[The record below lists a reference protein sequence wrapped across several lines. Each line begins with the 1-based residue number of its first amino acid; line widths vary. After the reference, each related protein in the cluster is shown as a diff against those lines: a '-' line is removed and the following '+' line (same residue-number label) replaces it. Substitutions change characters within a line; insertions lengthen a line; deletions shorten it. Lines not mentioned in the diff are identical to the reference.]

1 MPDAPNDIENFSP
14 YKLIDNF
21 TKGRTTLCIVVALI
35 LHVVVI
41 GGTSVPYIYSTW
53 INPEA
58 TKADVADAGRGEGA
72 STRPATA
79 SAPPRGRKGPKS
91 RVERDVTEKAKPK
104 DIPKGPKPK
113 LDIPID

>member
-21 TKGRTTLCIVVALI
+21 TQSRTTLCLVVALI

-58 TKADVADAGRGEGA
+58 SKADAAAGRGEGA

-79 SAPPRGRKGPKS
+79 SAPTRRDRKS